1 MFTPLPDSVAGDSAT
16 WPISR
21 DLAGLR
27 ELVSRHA
34 EQAGL
39 SPQCAG
45 DLALAANE
53 AVTNVLDHAGGRGW
67 VRIWAD
73 DGFLTVEVIDLA
85 GRLGPGAGLDEPPK
99 AGPRGYGLWVMRRLC
114 DDLVITQKSGSSQV
128 RLRMRRPRPAGTP

>member
-1 MFTPLPDSVAGDSAT
+1 MFTPLPDSLAGHGVT
-16 WPISR
+16 WPISLDLAALR
-21 DLAGLR
+21 DL
-27 ELVSRHA
+27 VCHHA
-34 EQAGL
+34 RQAGL

-73 DGFLTVEVIDLA
+73 DGFLTVEVVDLA
-85 GRLGPGAGLDEPPK
+85 GRLGPGARLDEPPQ

-114 DDLVITQKSGSSQV
+114 DEFAITQQSGSSRV
-128 RLRMRRPRPAGTP
+128 RLRMRRPTTRRS